1 MERYS
6 TELFYDDNAFV
17 TPNVLVASGWIEHAP
32 FAMWFVAKLQ
42 PSVLVELGTHNGY
55 SYFCFAQSA
64 SRNDLA
70 TEMFAIDTW
79 QGDEH
84 AGFYGDDV
92 FENVNKINQTNY
104 ASTSKL
110 LRSTF
115 DDGLSHF
122 DDKSIDLLH
131 IDGLH
136 TYEAVKNDFESWLPK
151 LSNKGIV
158 LFHDI
163 SVLDRGFGVYK
174 LWEELVEQYP
184 NFEFSHGNGLGV
196 LKVGPESTS
205 VDHLFKIEAPLK
217 AHVQMFYS
225 SLGKKLTIQ
234 FDLDNADREIVNL
247 KNDLRQTTE
256 LAVNTSKQLEDL
268 HHSISW
274 KITAPLRQLH
284 RLLRLGLNRLKRERK
299 VD

>member
-6 TELFYDDNAFV
+6 TDSFYDDNAFV
-17 TPNVLVASGWIEHAP
+17 TPNILVPSGWIEHAP
-32 FAMWFVAKLQ
+32 FAMWFVAKFQ
-42 PSVLVELGTHNGY
+42 PSILVELGTHNGY
-55 SYFCFAQSA
+55 SYFCFAQSV

-84 AGFYGDDV
+84 TGFYGDDI

-104 ASTSKL
+104 ASYSKL

-115 DDGLSHF
+115 EDALNHF

-136 TYEAVKNDFESWLPK
+136 TYEAEKNDFESWLPK
-151 LSNKGIV
+151 LSDKGIV

-184 NFEFSHGNGLGV
+184 NFEFAHGNGLGV
-196 LKVGPESTS
+196 LKVGSESTP
-205 VDHLFKIEAPLK
+205 VDYLFKIQAPLK
-217 AHVQMFYS
+217 AHIQMFYS
-225 SLGKKLTIQ
+225 ALGKKITIQ

-247 KNDLRQTTE
+247 KNDLTQTTE
-256 LAVNTSKQLEDL
+256 LSANTSKQLEDL

-274 KITAPLRQLH
+274 KVTAPLRMLQ
-284 RLLRLGLNRLKRERK
+284 RWVRLGLDGLMGNRK
-299 VD
+299 VA